1 MKKAKS
7 WSLAVSI
14 LLIGM
19 IVLFLAGF
27 FPRAAEAHAEA
38 TDNKLDVALSV
49 NGEKAFSYDGMLNR
63 DAEIEGVRYL
73 WNISSSV
80 DTVVLSDLVK
90 A

>member
-1 MKKAKS
+1 MTKTKK
-7 WSLAVSI
+7 WSLAVGI

-19 IVLFLAGF
+19 IVLFLAGL
-27 FPRAAEAHAEA
+27 FPRTAEAHAEA

-49 NGEKAFSYDGMLNR
+49 NGEKAFSYDGMLHR

-73 WNISSSV
+73 WNISSNV

-90 A
+90 E

>member
-1 MKKAKS
+1 MKNAKS

-19 IVLFLAGF
+19 IVLFLAGL
-27 FPRAAEAHAEA
+27 FPRTAEAHAEA

-49 NGEKAFSYDGMLNR
+49 NGEKAFSYDGMLHR

-73 WNISSSV
+73 WNISSNV

-90 A
+90 E